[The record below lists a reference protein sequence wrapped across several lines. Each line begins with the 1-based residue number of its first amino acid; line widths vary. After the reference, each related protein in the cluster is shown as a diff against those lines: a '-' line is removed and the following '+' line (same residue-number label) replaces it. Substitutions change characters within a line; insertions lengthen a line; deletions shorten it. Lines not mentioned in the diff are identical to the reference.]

1 MFRLLK
7 VGVGIGLKA
16 IRLIVRSKSMRKSIY
31 KILAQYARTLL
42 FLSELQE
49 SRSIKQE
56 RSLFE

>member
-1 MFRLLK
+1 MK
-7 VGVGIGLKA
+7 
-16 IRLIVRSKSMRKSIY
+16 KSIC
-31 KILAQYARTLL
+31 KIFVQYARTLL

>member
-1 MFRLLK
+1 
-7 VGVGIGLKA
+7 
-16 IRLIVRSKSMRKSIY
+16 MRKSIC
-31 KILAQYARTLL
+31 KIFVQYARTLL